1 MEGVG
6 RVLRS
11 RRHRKAVVVRMLG
24 PSDYL
29 RQKGAVAKKVHS
41 WGQPQQLSCQE
52 KRQA

>member
-6 RVLRS
+6 RVLRN
-11 RRHRKAVVVRMLG
+11 RRHQKAVVGGVLG

-41 WGQPQQLSCQE
+41 
-52 KRQA
+52 